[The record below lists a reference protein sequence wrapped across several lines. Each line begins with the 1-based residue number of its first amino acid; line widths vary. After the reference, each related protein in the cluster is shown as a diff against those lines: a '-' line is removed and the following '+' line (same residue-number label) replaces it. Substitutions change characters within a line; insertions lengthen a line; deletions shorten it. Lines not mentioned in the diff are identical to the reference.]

1 MTGWTI
7 IYISVSISIPTLES
21 SFLCNKA
28 HQLINHECHRRN
40 QAKPPGATRYR
51 TEERE
56 REIKQTPKKCGG
68 MVTNEGLGREENES
82 RRSEM
87 PFTELLCAHF
97 THITS
102 FSLHNSPRREES
114 FSLILETWKSRTLRF
129 NYCNHGYPAHRQHSW
144 DLKAVVPREPTLPD
158 WLSGREERTCKAREG
173 RRKRGKEERKRGQEG
188 GWEGRW

>member
-1 MTGWTI
+1 MRDLG
-7 IYISVSISIPTLES
+7 E
-21 SFLCNKA
+21 
-28 HQLINHECHRRN
+28 RR
-40 QAKPPGATRYR
+40 
-51 TEERE
+51 
-56 REIKQTPKKCGG
+56 KK
-68 MVTNEGLGREENES
+68 ES
-82 RRSEM
+82 RRSET

-173 RRKRGKEERKRGQEG
+173 RRKG
-188 GWEGRW
+188 GREGRKEDGREDDREDGKVPTRTTDWGSGSSISHILS